1 MPDNTRQSET
11 SLPPKIEDAD
21 EAVVTFHPQ
30 IWQDNRTLTSDDTET
45 YTVPVEAALDDNGEL
60 LEDDTGE
67 SDELADHENAPDRAQ
82 NWSESDPFCVT
93 IDGLR

>member
-1 MPDNTRQSET
+1 MPDNTRHSET
-11 SLPPKIEDAD
+11 SLPPEIEDAD

-30 IWQDNRTLTSDDTET
+30 IWHDNRALTSDNTET
-45 YTVPVEAALDDNGEL
+45 YTVPIEAALDDNGEL

-67 SDELADHENAPDRAQ
+67 SDALATHENAPERAQ
-82 NWSESDPFCVT
+82 NWSENDPYCVT

>member
-1 MPDNTRQSET
+1 MSDNTRHSET
-11 SLPPKIEDAD
+11 SLSSEIEGAD

-30 IWQDNRTLTSDDTET
+30 IWHDNRALTSDDTET

-67 SDELADHENAPDRAQ
+67 SDALATHENAPERAQ
-82 NWSESDPFCVT
+82 NWSENDPYYVT

>member
-1 MPDNTRQSET
+1 MSDNTRHSEP
-11 SLPPKIEDAD
+11 SLSSEIEDAD

-30 IWQDNRTLTSDDTET
+30 IWHDNRALTSDNTET
-45 YTVPVEAALDDNGEL
+45 YTVPIEAALDDNGEL

-67 SDELADHENAPDRAQ
+67 SDALATHENAPKRAQ
-82 NWSESDPFCVT
+82 NWSENDPYYVT